1 MGMEEY
7 KLEAHPVSKKEAIIQ
22 GDCYRITMLTSALVR
37 LEYNSE
43 GVFEDRATQ
52 SVLNRDFPVP
62 EFKVVEDEE
71 ELVIYTDSLEI
82 HYNSSWQHISA
93 KFILPFWMVKV
104 KVKAYKDSKK
114 TEK

>member
-52 SVLNRDFPVP
+52 SWL
-62 EFKVVEDEE
+62 
-71 ELVIYTDSLEI
+71 
-82 HYNSSWQHISA
+82 
-93 KFILPFWMVKV
+93 FIQILWRFITTENHLQQTGCL
-104 KVKAYKDSKK
+104 SKS
-114 TEK
+114 

>member
-43 GVFEDRATQ
+43 GVFD
-52 SVLNRDFPVP
+52 
-62 EFKVVEDEE
+62 
-71 ELVIYTDSLEI
+71 ELV
-82 HYNSSWQHISA
+82 QHS
-93 KFILPFWMVKV
+93 P
-104 KVKAYKDSKK
+104 Y
-114 TEK
+114 